1 MVGAFVSGLGVG
13 LGLIVAIGAQ
23 NAFVLAR
30 GVRANH
36 HWAVAGVC
44 SLCDLV
50 LIAVGVLGLGAAV
63 ASHPG
68 LAAAAG
74 WGGAVFL
81 AWYGYA
87 AFRAALR
94 PRGLE
99 TAEDGDL
106 SRRAA
111 VGIALTVSLLNPHG
125 YLDTVVLRGSVS
137 GSFPGAQRWLFG
149 LGAGA
154 ASVLWFFGLSLGGR
168 ALAPLFARPMAGR
181 LLAGVVCL
189 TLWGVA
195 LSLARSAWAGG
206 L

>member
-1 MVGAFVSGLGVG
+1 MVGAYLSGLGVG

-36 HWAVAGVC
+36 HLAVAGVC

-50 LIAVGVLGLGAAV
+50 LIAAGVLGLGAAV

-74 WGGAVFL
+74 WGGAAFL
-81 AWYGYA
+81 GWYGFL

-94 PRGLE
+94 PRGMDA
-99 TAEDGDL
+99 AEDGDL
-106 SRRAA
+106 SRHAA
-111 VGIALTVSLLNPHG
+111 VGIALTVSLLNPHV
-125 YLDTVVLRGSVS
+125 YLDTVVLLGSVS

-149 LGAGA
+149 LGAGT
-154 ASVLWFFGLSLGGR
+154 ASVLWFFGLALGGR
-168 ALAPLFARPMAGR
+168 LLAPLFTRPAAWR
-181 LLAGVVCL
+181 LLDGLVCL

-195 LSLARSAWAGG
+195 LSLARLAWAGTF
-206 L
+206 